1 MKKKKRDG
9 LIFLLPFRA
18 AKYHIEMEKVMMLEV
33 LYSLG
38 EVAESG
44 SPFKRWV
51 DVGAGFLNKKK
62 FSCFQK
68 FKL

>member
-18 AKYHIEMEKVMMLEV
+18 AKYHIEMDKVWTMMLEV

-44 SPFKRWV
+44 SPFKR
-51 DVGAGFLNKKK
+51 
-62 FSCFQK
+62 
-68 FKL
+68 